1 MIKPII
7 AIIGRPN
14 VGKSTLF
21 NRLIGQRVAVVSE
34 ISGTTRDRVVLDARW
49 GDKTFLLVDTGGL
62 EPEPET
68 ILAAQ
73 VRQQVETAIE
83 TADVI
88 IFVADIRDGI
98 TPVDLD
104 IADELR
110 QTNKPIVLAVNKADN
125 DTLSIGA
132 VDFYSLGLGSPI
144 PISAHH
150 NTGIDQVMT
159 EATNHINA
167 PPDETDVASDVLPL
181 AIVGRTNVGKSA
193 LLNGILGEKRT
204 IVSNIPGTTRDSIDT
219 SMLYKDQEF
228 LLIDTAG
235 IRRRGRIEPGI
246 EKYSVLRSVTAIERS
261 EVVLLVLDA
270 SDLVT
275 AQDLHIAGQIVD
287 SYKGVVVV
295 INKWDLAPEIG
306 LDQADVL
313 TLVRERFRFMPYAPI
328 RFVSAT
334 EGTNITD
341 TLEAAKT
348 VYTERFQ
355 WVEPAQLRA
364 AVWDAMSTHQPPSKG
379 KRSLRVTRVRQEA
392 VAPPTISFYVNDSKL
407 LHFSYKRYLEN
418 RLRHALGFRWTH
430 LKLLFK
436 GGKDL

>member
-34 ISGTTRDRVVLDARW
+34 VSGTTRDRVVLDARW
-49 GDKTFLLVDTGGL
+49 HDKTFLLVDTGGL
-62 EPEPET
+62 EPEPES
-68 ILAAQ
+68 ILATQ

-88 IFVADIRDGI
+88 IFVTDIRDGI

-104 IADELR
+104 IVDELR
-110 QTNKPIVLAVNKADN
+110 QTNKPVVLAVNKADN
-125 DTLSIGA
+125 NTLSIAA
-132 VDFYSLGLGSPI
+132 VDFYGLGIGSPI

-159 EATNHINA
+159 EALSYINA
-167 PPDETDVASDVLPL
+167 SDEPDVANDELPL

-193 LLNGILGEKRT
+193 LLNGILGEQRT
-204 IVSNIPGTTRDSIDT
+204 IVSDIPGTTRDSIDT
-219 SMLYKDQEF
+219 SLLYKDQNF

-270 SDLVT
+270 SDLIT
-275 AQDLHIAGQIVD
+275 AQDLHIAGQIID

-313 TLVRERFRFMPYAPI
+313 ALLRERFRFMPYAPV

-341 TLEAAKT
+341 TLDAAKL

-355 WVEPAQLRA
+355 WVPPAQLRA
-364 AVWDAMSTHQPPSKG
+364 AVWDAMSAHQPPSKG
-379 KRSLRVTRVRQEA
+379 KRSLRLQRVRQEA
-392 VAPPTISFYVNDSKL
+392 VAPPTISFYVNDPKL

-418 RLRHALGFRWTH
+418 RLRDALGFRWTH

-436 GGKDL
+436 GGKEL

>member
-34 ISGTTRDRVVLDARW
+34 VSGTTRDRVVLDARW
-49 GDKTFLLVDTGGL
+49 HDKTFLLVDTGGL
-62 EPEPET
+62 EPEPES
-68 ILAAQ
+68 ILATQ

-88 IFVADIRDGI
+88 IFVTDIRDGI

-104 IADELR
+104 IVDELR
-110 QTNKPIVLAVNKADN
+110 QTNKPVVLAVNKADN
-125 DTLSIGA
+125 NTLSIAA
-132 VDFYSLGLGSPI
+132 VDFYGLGIGSPI

-159 EATNHINA
+159 EALSYINA
-167 PPDETDVASDVLPL
+167 SDEPDVANDELPL

-193 LLNGILGEKRT
+193 LLNGILGEQRT
-204 IVSNIPGTTRDSIDT
+204 IVSDIPGTTRDSIDT
-219 SMLYKDQEF
+219 SLLYKDQNF

-235 IRRRGRIEPGI
+235 IRRRGRVEPGI

-313 TLVRERFRFMPYAPI
+313 ALLRERFRFMPYAPV

-341 TLEAAKT
+341 TLDAAKL

-355 WVEPAQLRA
+355 WVPPAQLRA
-364 AVWDAMSTHQPPSKG
+364 AVWDAMSAHQPPSKG
-379 KRSLRVTRVRQEA
+379 KRSLRLQRVRQEA
-392 VAPPTISFYVNDSKL
+392 VAPPTISFYVNDPKL

-418 RLRHALGFRWTH
+418 RLRDALGFRWTH

-436 GGKDL
+436 GGKEL

>member
-1 MIKPII
+1 MTKPII

-34 ISGTTRDRVVLDARW
+34 VSGTTRDRVVQDAQWR
-49 GDKTFLLVDTGGL
+49 DKTFLLVDTGGL
-62 EPEPET
+62 EPEPES
-68 ILAAQ
+68 ILATE

-88 IFVADIRDGI
+88 IFVTDIRDGV

-104 IADELR
+104 IVDELR
-110 QTNKPIVLAVNKADN
+110 QTNKPVVLAVNKADN
-125 DTLSIGA
+125 NTLSIAA
-132 VDFYSLGLGSPI
+132 VDFYGLGIGSPI

-159 EATNHINA
+159 EALSYINA
-167 PPDETDVASDVLPL
+167 TDEPDVASDELPL

-204 IVSNIPGTTRDSIDT
+204 IVSDIPGTTRDSIDT
-219 SMLYKDQEF
+219 FMHYKDQNF

-235 IRRRGRIEPGI
+235 IRRRGRVEPGI

-313 TLVRERFRFMPYAPI
+313 TLLRERFRFMPYAPI

-341 TLEAAKT
+341 TLDAAKL
-348 VYTERFQ
+348 VYNERFQ
-355 WVEPAQLRA
+355 WVQPAQLRA
-364 AVWDAMSTHQPPSKG
+364 AVWDAMAAHQPPSQG
-379 KRSLRVTRVRQEA
+379 KRSLRLQRVRQEA
-392 VAPPTISFYVNDSKL
+392 VAPPTISFYVNDPKL

-436 GGKDL
+436 GGKEL

>member
-34 ISGTTRDRVVLDARW
+34 VSGTTRDRVVLDARW
-49 GDKTFLLVDTGGL
+49 HDKTFLLVDTGGL
-62 EPEPET
+62 EPEPES
-68 ILAAQ
+68 ILATQ

-88 IFVADIRDGI
+88 IFVTDIRDGI

-104 IADELR
+104 IVDELR
-110 QTNKPIVLAVNKADN
+110 QTNKPVVLAVNKADN
-125 DTLSIGA
+125 NTLSIAA
-132 VDFYSLGLGSPI
+132 VDFYGLGIGSPI

-159 EATNHINA
+159 EALSYINA
-167 PPDETDVASDVLPL
+167 SDEPDVANDELPL

-193 LLNGILGEKRT
+193 LLNGILGEQRT
-204 IVSNIPGTTRDSIDT
+204 IVSDIPGTTRDSIDT
-219 SMLYKDQEF
+219 SLLYKDQNF

-313 TLVRERFRFMPYAPI
+313 ALLRERFRFMPYAPV

-341 TLEAAKT
+341 TLDAAKL

-355 WVEPAQLRA
+355 WVPPAQLRA
-364 AVWDAMSTHQPPSKG
+364 AVWDAMSAHQPPSKG
-379 KRSLRVTRVRQEA
+379 KRSLRLQRVRQEA
-392 VAPPTISFYVNDSKL
+392 VAPPTISFYVNDPKL

-418 RLRHALGFRWTH
+418 RLRDALGFRWTH

-436 GGKDL
+436 GGKEL